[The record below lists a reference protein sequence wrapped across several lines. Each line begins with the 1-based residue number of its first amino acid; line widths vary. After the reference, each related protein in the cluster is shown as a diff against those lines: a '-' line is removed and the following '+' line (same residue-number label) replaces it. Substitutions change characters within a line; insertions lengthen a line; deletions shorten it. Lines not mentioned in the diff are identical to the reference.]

1 MHPAA
6 APAALWDHIQE
17 AAAFVRQPAV
27 NNPPVGLVLGSGLG
41 NFAEHV
47 EVLGRIPFASIPH
60 FPTAHVL
67 GHKGEWV
74 FADVAG
80 THVVIM
86 NGRVHA
92 YEGYAMHEVTFGV
105 RVMRALGV
113 HTVVLTNAAGG
124 VNPTYYP
131 GDLMVLADHINLTG
145 MNPLLGPN
153 DERLGP
159 RFPDMTHLYTQALRR
174 ALHQCG
180 ATQGVPLR
188 EGVYAG
194 LSGPNY
200 ETPAEI
206 RYLQRIGVDAVGM
219 STVAEA
225 IVARHM
231 GMRVAGLSV
240 ISNHAAG
247 IMPQPLSHA
256 EVTDV
261 GRQVEPQV
269 LRLLTA
275 FIPQAAQLINS

>member
-6 APAALWDHIQE
+6 APTALWDQIQE

-27 NNPPVGLVLGSGLG
+27 SNPPVGLVLGSGLG
-41 NFAEHV
+41 NFADHV
-47 EVLGRIPFASIPH
+47 KVLKRIPFASIPH
-60 FPTAHVL
+60 FPTSHVE

-74 FADVAG
+74 IADVAG
-80 THVVIM
+80 TQVVIM

-105 RVMRALGV
+105 RVMHALGV
-113 HTVVLTNAAGG
+113 HTLVLTNAAGG
-124 VNPTYYP
+124 ANPNYYP
-131 GDLMVLADHINLTG
+131 GDLMVLSDHINLTG

-153 DERLGP
+153 DARLGP
-159 RFPDMTHLYTQALRR
+159 RFPDMTHLYTQSLRR

-180 ATQGVPLR
+180 ASQGVPLR

-247 IMPQPLSHA
+247 IMPQALSHA

-269 LRLLTA
+269 LALLTA
-275 FIPQAAQLINS
+275 FIPKAAQLSTS